1 MTSRTESIMRNKME
15 SYGWSKVN
23 NTHRSIR
30 IGFQSNCN
38 EDGIIV
44 DPNLKTK
51 VENVLHKYK
60 ISSYQLT
67 PTSNKWEHSY
77 EVRLANEEYNNLQK
91 EMMRSQ

>member
-1 MTSRTESIMRNKME
+1 ME
-15 SYGWSKVN
+15 SYGWSIVN

-51 VENVLHKYK
+51 VENVLQKYN
-60 ISSYQLT
+60 ISNYQLT
-67 PTSNKWEHSY
+67 QTSNKWEHSY
-77 EVRLANEEYNNLQK
+77 EVKLANEEYNKLMK
-91 EMMRSQ
+91 EMMSAQ